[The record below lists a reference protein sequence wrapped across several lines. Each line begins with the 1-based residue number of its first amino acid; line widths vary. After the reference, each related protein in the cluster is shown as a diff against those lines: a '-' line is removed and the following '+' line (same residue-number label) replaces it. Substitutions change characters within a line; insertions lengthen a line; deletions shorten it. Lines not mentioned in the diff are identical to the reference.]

1 MPTTSSLGTQHTA
14 GQLQVEPGLGGPGLG
29 QGFPMPPI
37 FHPRSDLTKVMGH
50 LDLEGGGT
58 LIAVQKLQ
66 DPESS
71 LNTHPGRTVVGLKLL
86 QIPGCLPRDKYLNFN
101 FHSFAEFLPL
111 SLKTGGVSELC
122 EGC

>member
-66 DPESS
+66 DPES
-71 LNTHPGRTVVGLKLL
+71 HPGRTAVGLKLL